1 LLLALS
7 VWAPSRAF
15 ASDPAGAQALFDEA
29 KKQMAQGNFK
39 QACTQLE
46 ESQKLDAGLGTQFQL
61 ANCWQHLGR
70 TASAWALF
78 REVESQARAVG
89 QGSREKV
96 ARDRAAAL
104 EPTLSKVVINVPDDL
119 ALAVA
124 SDPSCL
130 EVWRDGIR
138 VGHEVWQKAMP
149 VDPGDHTI
157 RAVAR
162 GKSPWETTVTIS
174 SDAKTVAVQLPA
186 LKDLPGAT
194 PAAQPAMVQQP
205 AAQPAMAQ
213 QPTEPRPTPTARV
226 APALGV
232 ASPMP
237 GASAEEP
244 ILDNH
249 GGAQRAVGWFFA
261 GAGVVG
267 LAAGGYFGAKWFD
280 DHEKANLHCGGGC
293 DAAGVRL
300 RDDARTMGI
309 DSIVSASAGAG
320 GVLVGVVL
328 VTSAP
333 RSRIV
338 ESRAPQARVVPR
350 VGPTQLGLDVVGA
363 F

>member
-1 LLLALS
+1 MPRVTLPLLFAFSL
-7 VWAPSRAF
+7 WAPSRAL

-29 KKQMAQGNFK
+29 KKQMAQGNFM
-39 QACTQLE
+39 QACRQLE

-61 ANCWQHLGR
+61 ANCWQHLGK

-78 REVESQARAVG
+78 REVESQARAAG

-104 EPTLSKVVINVPDDL
+104 EPVLSKVVINLPDDL

-130 EVWRDGIR
+130 EVWRDGVR
-138 VGHEVWQKAMP
+138 VGHEAWQKAMP
-149 VDPGDHTI
+149 VDPGDHQI

-162 GKSPWETTVTIS
+162 GKSPWETTVTVS

-194 PAAQPAMVQQP
+194 PAAQPATVQQP
-205 AAQPAMAQ
+205 A
-213 QPTEPRPTPTARV
+213 ERRPTPPPPT
-226 APALGV
+226 APAIGL

-237 GASAEEP
+237 AASAEEP

-249 GGAQRAVGWFFA
+249 GGAQRAIGWFFA

-280 DHEKANLHCGGGC
+280 ERDKANLHCGGGC
-293 DAAGVRL
+293 DAAGVRS
-300 RDDARTMGI
+300 RDDARTMGV
-309 DSIVSASAGAG
+309 DAIVSAGSGAGA
-320 GVLVGVVL
+320 VLVGVAL
-328 VTSAP
+328 VASAP

-338 ESRAPQARVVPR
+338 ESRAPQARIVPR

>member
-1 LLLALS
+1 MRRTTLPLLLALS
-7 VWAPSRAF
+7 LWVPSRAF

-29 KKQMAQGNFK
+29 KKQMARGNYT
-39 QACTQLE
+39 QACMQLE

-61 ANCWQHLGR
+61 ANCWQQLGK

-78 REVESQARAVG
+78 REVESQARAAG

-104 EPTLSKVVINVPDDL
+104 EPALSKVVINLPDDL

-130 EVWRDGIR
+130 EVRRDGVRI
-138 VGHEVWQKAMP
+138 GHEAWQKAMP
-149 VDPGDHTI
+149 VDPGDHRIT
-157 RAVAR
+157 AVVR
-162 GKSPWETTVTIS
+162 GRSPWETTVTVS
-174 SDAKTVAVQLPA
+174 SDAKTVAVRLPA

-194 PAAQPAMVQQP
+194 PVAQPAVAAQPAQ
-205 AAQPAMAQ
+205 
-213 QPTEPRPTPTARV
+213 PRPTPTGPA
-226 APALGV
+226 APSLGV

-267 LAAGGYFGAKWFD
+267 LAAGGYFGARWFD

-293 DAAGVRL
+293 DAAGLRL
-300 RDDARTMGI
+300 RDDARTMGV
-309 DSIVSASAGAG
+309 DAIVSAGAGAG

-328 VTSAP
+328 VASAP

>member
-1 LLLALS
+1 MPRVTLPFLFALLL
-7 VWAPSRAF
+7 WAPSRAF

-29 KKQMAQGNFK
+29 KKQMAQGNFM
-39 QACTQLE
+39 QACMQLE

-61 ANCWQHLGR
+61 ANCWQHLGK

-96 ARDRAAAL
+96 ARDRATAL
-104 EPTLSKVVINVPDDL
+104 EPALSKVVIRLPDDL

-130 EVWRDGIR
+130 EVWRDGVR
-138 VGHEVWQKAMP
+138 VGHEAWQKAMP
-149 VDPGDHTI
+149 ADPGDHKIT
-157 RAVAR
+157 AVAR
-162 GKSPWETTVTIS
+162 GKSPWETTVTVS

-194 PAAQPAMVQQP
+194 PAARPAVV
-205 AAQPAMAQ
+205 AQPA
-213 QPTEPRPTPTARV
+213 EPRPKPTAPA
-226 APALGV
+226 APALAI
-232 ASPMP
+232 ASPMA
-237 GASAEEP
+237 GVASAEEP

-249 GGAQRAVGWFFA
+249 GGAQRAVGWFFV

-267 LAAGGYFGAKWFD
+267 LAAGGYFGAEWFG

-293 DAAGVRL
+293 DATGVRL
-300 RDDARTMGI
+300 RDDARTKGV
-309 DSIVSASAGAG
+309 DAIVSASAGAG
-320 GVLVGVVL
+320 ALLVGVAL
-328 VTSAP
+328 VASAP